1 MKIKIR
7 FKTFKNN
14 NMEKKHLIGKKVR
27 GFRFEGDAGS
37 EAIKQEGEI
46 GTIDEIFDCTALVK
60 FGDNR
65 YGYPLDQI
73 EQHLVKDELPSQ
85 YEVGMSVY
93 DYTYG
98 GKGVIEFIS
107 DSSPNF
113 PLSVQF
119 EFHNKLYTSDG
130 KPHVF
135 SLHPSLSLTPYDP
148 INGGATFPTFKT
160 KLPEI
165 EQGALVYVKTGFK
178 WEMRFFSHFDESAN
192 IYCFINQEKSG
203 KAESWHEYSLTNP
216 LIEEK

>member
-1 MKIKIR
+1 
-7 FKTFKNN
+7 
-14 NMEKKHLIGKKVR
+14 MEKKNLIGKKVR

-85 YEVGMSVY
+85 YEVGMTVY
-93 DYTYG
+93 DFSSG
-98 GKGVIEFIS
+98 EGVIQLIRMGIDEEVEPYPIEVKFLNSEAII
-107 DSSPNF
+107 
-113 PLSVQF
+113 Q
-119 EFHNKLYTSDG
+119 EYTIDG
-130 KPHVF
+130 RYYTGET
-135 SLHPSLSLTPYDP
+135 HPRLSLTPYDLA
-148 INGGATFPTFKT
+148 NGGATFPTFKPA
-160 KLPEI
+160 LPEI
-165 EQGALVYVKTGFK
+165 EKGTLVFVKTGFK

-216 LIEEK
+216 LIEVDENSNTD